1 MPDDWE
7 KKNGLNPKDPK
18 DGNEDKGKTYTEEEL
33 KERRYRSSGK
43 YR

>member
-18 DGNEDKGKTYTEEEL
+18 DGNEDKDGDGFTNLEE
-33 KERRYRSSGK
+33 YMNSIVS
-43 YR
+43 Y